1 MKHQNPLVLNL
12 PTRTHHKMGSLGP
25 EKRTLLQAMDAL
37 TAQDPARLYCIQPK
51 SSDIS
56 QGWKNISFA
65 DMQGAVNHTVSWI
78 QENCTASTGNQPQV
92 LAYMGANDVRYLAFT
107 FACMRLRHTV
117 SFPFNLGM
125 L

>member
-1 MKHQNPLVLNL
+1 
-12 PTRTHHKMGSLGP
+12 MGSLDP
-25 EKRTLLQAMDAL
+25 EKGTLIQAMDAL
-37 TAQDPARLYCIQPK
+37 TTLDPARLYCIQPK

-56 QGWKNISFA
+56 HGWKNISFA

-78 QENCTASTGNQPQV
+78 QENCMASTGNQPQV
-92 LAYMGANDVRYLAFT
+92 LAYMGANDVRYLAFI

-117 SFPFNLGM
+117 SFFFFFFDLGM